1 MLSPVV
7 LWLLA
12 LGGLTVAEGGLL
24 APLVGA
30 GGSIAVTY
38 VVSFV
43 VALGVLIFIHELG
56 HFLVAKAVG
65 VGVERFSLGFG
76 PRLWSFRRGET
87 EYCVSIVPLG
97 GYVKMHGEEAHGE
110 DAIHP
115 GVEPPAAG
123 RDNPAKSFAL
133 KPLGA
138 RSLIVFAGP
147 AMNFVLAA
155 VIFTTIFVAVGIPV
169 FPTTV
174 GRVVPD
180 SPAAQAGLQTGD
192 EVLAVDGRP
201 IRHWG
206 ELDETVAHSDGRPL
220 TLAVA
225 RGAER
230 RSVTVTPRRLP
241 ARTPFGEPT
250 EVWSLGTG
258 PYLAPVVGEVKAGM
272 PAAEAGLRPRDRIV
286 AIDWPDSEPRESRTA
301 RTPRLIRT
309 WDEMAEII
317 SKRPGETVQLT
328 VERAGRRL
336 EVALTPRAVTE
347 RDPLGHEVQVAR
359 IGIGQSSPQTYLRL
373 GPITAI
379 ARGLQRTW
387 DVTLLTLVSFWKLLT
402 GIIPASNI
410 GGPVQ
415 IGMAAGQAAQEGLV
429 PYAFLVAVISINLAI
444 LNLLPVPMLDGGHLR
459 FFAIE
464 GVLGRALSVRKREI
478 AQQIG
483 LALLLLLM
491 VFAIGNDIM
500 RLPLVGKL
508 FK

>member
-1 MLSPVV
+1 MLSPIV

-38 VVSFV
+38 VLSFV
-43 VALGVLIFIHELG
+43 IALGVLIFIHELG

-115 GVEPPAAG
+115 AAEPAVEAAAAG

-138 RSLIVFAGP
+138 RALIVFAGP

-155 VIFTTIFVAVGIPV
+155 VIFTTIFVAAGIPV

-192 EVLAVDGRP
+192 EVVAVDGRP

-220 TLAVA
+220 ALTVA
-225 RGAER
+225 RGGER
-230 RSVTVTPRRLP
+230 RPVTVTPRRLP

-258 PYLAPVVGEVKAGM
+258 PYLAPVVGEVKPGM
-272 PAAEAGLRPRDRIV
+272 PAAEADLRPRDRIV
-286 AIDWPDSEPRESRTA
+286 AIDGQP
-301 RTPRLIRT
+301 IRT

-328 VERAGRRL
+328 VEREGRRL

-373 GPITAI
+373 GPMTAI
-379 ARGLQRTW
+379 GRGLQRTW

-415 IGMAAGQAAQEGLV
+415 IGMAAGQAAQEGLI

-444 LNLLPVPMLDGGHLR
+444 LNLLPVPMLDGGHLL